1 MLKAPQQMRGFFIGG
16 QFPIVRLQSC
26 SMAMLEYNEIR
37 ERKIILWEGEPYEV
51 IHSHVFRKQQ
61 RKPVNATKIKNL
73 ITGRVAEISFGSSE
87 KVYEADMINRPALY
101 LYKAKGEAWFCDVKD
116 KSNRFSLKEDVVGD
130 KLKYIKEN
138 AEVELN
144 IFTNDDD
151 EEQVIGIKVP
161 IKVEMEVKEA
171 PPSVKGNSVTGGT
184 KVVVLENGS
193 TIDVPLFVQTGDKIR
208 INTETG
214 EYAERV

>member
-1 MLKAPQQMRGFFIGG
+1 
-16 QFPIVRLQSC
+16 
-26 SMAMLEYNEIR
+26 MAMLEYNEIR

-61 RKPVNATKIKNL
+61 RKPVNATKLKNL

-87 KVYEADMINRPALY
+87 KVHEADMINRPAIF

-116 KSNRFSLKEDVVGD
+116 KSKRFSIKEDIIDG

-138 AEVELN
+138 AEIELN

-151 EEQVIGIKVP
+151 EEQIIGIKVP

-184 KVVVLENGS
+184 KVVTLENGS
-193 TIDVPLFVQTGDKIR
+193 TIDAPLFVEAGDKIR

-214 EYAERV
+214 EYSERVS

>member
-1 MLKAPQQMRGFFIGG
+1 
-16 QFPIVRLQSC
+16 
-26 SMAMLEYNEIR
+26 MAMLEYNEIR

-87 KVYEADMINRPALY
+87 KVHEADMINRPAIF

-116 KSNRFSLKEDVVGD
+116 RSKRFSIKEEIVGD

-138 AEVELN
+138 AEVDLN

-151 EEQVIGIKVP
+151 EEQIIGIKVP

-184 KVVVLENGS
+184 KVVVLENGA
-193 TIDVPLFVQTGDKIR
+193 TIDTPLFVEAGDKIR
-208 INTETG
+208 INTDSG
-214 EYAERV
+214 EYVERVS

>member
-1 MLKAPQQMRGFFIGG
+1 
-16 QFPIVRLQSC
+16 
-26 SMAMLEYNEIR
+26 MAMLEYNEIR

-51 IHSHVFRKQQ
+51 ITSHVFRKQQ

-87 KVYEADMINRPALY
+87 KVHEADMISRPAIFI
-101 LYKAKGEAWFCDVKD
+101 YKAKGEVWFTDAKD
-116 KSNRFSLKEDVVGD
+116 KGKRFSLKEDIVGD

-138 AEVELN
+138 TEVDLI

-151 EEQVIGIKVP
+151 EEQVIGVKVP
-161 IKVEMEVKEA
+161 IKVELEIKEA
-171 PPSVKGNSVTGGT
+171 PPVIKGASANTGN
-184 KVVVLENGS
+184 KVVTLENGA
-193 TIDVPLFVQTGDKIR
+193 TINAPLFVAAGDRIR

-214 EYAERV
+214 EYVERA

>member
-1 MLKAPQQMRGFFIGG
+1 
-16 QFPIVRLQSC
+16 
-26 SMAMLEYNEIR
+26 MAMLEYNEIR

-51 IHSHVFRKQQ
+51 ITSHVFRKQQ

-87 KVYEADMINRPALY
+87 KVHEADMINRPAIF
-101 LYKAKGEAWFCDVKD
+101 LYKAKGEVWMCDVKD
-116 KSNRFSLKEDVVGD
+116 RSKRFSLKEDIVGD
-130 KLKYIKEN
+130 KLKYIKDN

-161 IKVEMEVKEA
+161 IKVELEITEA
-171 PPSVKGNSVTGGT
+171 PPVIKGASANTGN
-184 KVVVLENGS
+184 KVVTLENGA
-193 TIDVPLFVQTGDKIR
+193 TINAPLFVEAGDRIR
-208 INTETG
+208 INTDTG
-214 EYAERV
+214 EYVERA

>member
-1 MLKAPQQMRGFFIGG
+1 
-16 QFPIVRLQSC
+16 
-26 SMAMLEYNEIR
+26 MLEYNEIR

-51 IHSHVFRKQQ
+51 ITSHVFRKQQ

-87 KVYEADMINRPALY
+87 KVHEADMINRPAIF
-101 LYKAKGEAWFCDVKD
+101 LYKAKGEVWMCDVKD
-116 KSNRFSLKEDVVGD
+116 RSKRFSLKEDIVGD
-130 KLKYIKEN
+130 KLKYIKDN

-161 IKVEMEVKEA
+161 IKVELEITEA
-171 PPSVKGNSVTGGT
+171 PPVIKGASANTGN
-184 KVVVLENGS
+184 KVVTLENGA
-193 TIDVPLFVQTGDKIR
+193 TINAPLFVEAGDRIR
-208 INTETG
+208 INTDTG
-214 EYAERV
+214 EYVERA

>member
-1 MLKAPQQMRGFFIGG
+1 
-16 QFPIVRLQSC
+16 
-26 SMAMLEYNEIR
+26 MLEYNEIR

-51 IHSHVFRKQQ
+51 ITSHVFRKQQ

-87 KVYEADMINRPALY
+87 KVYEADMISRPAIFI
-101 LYKAKGEAWFCDVKD
+101 YKTKGEVWFTDVKD
-116 KSNRFSLKEDVVGD
+116 KGKRFSLKEEIVGD

-138 AEVELN
+138 TEVELI

-151 EEQVIGIKVP
+151 EEQVIGVKVP
-161 IKVEMEVKEA
+161 IKVELEIKEA
-171 PPSVKGNSVTGGT
+171 PPVIKGASANTGN
-184 KVVVLENGS
+184 KVVTLENGA
-193 TIDVPLFVQTGDKIR
+193 TINAPLFVSAGDRIR

-214 EYAERV
+214 EYVERV

>member
-1 MLKAPQQMRGFFIGG
+1 
-16 QFPIVRLQSC
+16 
-26 SMAMLEYNEIR
+26 MAMLEYNEIR

-87 KVYEADMINRPALY
+87 KVYEADIMNRPALY
-101 LYKAKGEAWFCDVKD
+101 LYKAKGEIWLCDPRD
-116 KSNRFSLKEDVVGD
+116 KSKRFSLKEDIVGD

-138 AEVELN
+138 SEIELI
-144 IFTNDDD
+144 IFTDD
-151 EEQVIGIKVP
+151 EDEEKVIGIKVP

-184 KVVVLENGS
+184 KVVTLENGA
-193 TIDVPLFVQTGDKIR
+193 TIDVPLFVEAGDKIR
-208 INTETG
+208 INTDTG
-214 EYAERV
+214 EYSERV